1 MQRKYNEQ
9 IKMRA
14 FFGKIYMKAKFYEP
28 RSFKTN
34 ISSRVISKHVMLT
47 DVIYIDST
55 GQNQTAI
62 LLVSYDGT

>member
-14 FFGKIYMKAKFYEP
+14 FFSKIYMKAKFYEP
-28 RSFKTN
+28 RSFKPN

-55 GQNQTAI
+55 CQNQKAI
-62 LLVSYDGT
+62 LLVSYEGT